1 MTADPFCG
9 QVVVQKSVASKWED
23 GYTTVVVV
31 VALKT
36 GADSKYINRLEVKV
50 AFYIIKFAPSWQN
63 SLSISQKKIIQISLF
78 PRFFDPIDM
87 RSVKNH

>member
-1 MTADPFCG
+1 M
-9 QVVVQKSVASKWED
+9 QKSVASRNEKMALHY
-23 GYTTVVVV
+23 GGGMVVV
-31 VALKT
+31 VAQKT

-63 SLSISQKKIIQISLF
+63 SLCSQSLLDLKKSLF
-78 PRFFDPIDM
+78 PLFRSFFDHIDM